1 MAVPSAGG
9 PEAELS
15 AASGEPALS
24 VVLVTDRY
32 DTVRVVVEHLRA
44 QSARE
49 RLELVLVIPAGASLP
64 AEAEP
69 AGFARTRIV
78 QLGSLSPLAEA
89 YAAGV
94 RAASG
99 RAVFIGE
106 THSYPAPDWA
116 EKLIAA
122 QEESWTVVV
131 PALGNA
137 NPGGALSWAAFVLDY
152 GFWAGGPRRELDRI
166 PVHNFAFARA
176 PLMELGPRMRELFE
190 PGSVLPAALRKRGHR
205 FLLEPAGRIEHVN
218 ISVLRHWLRER
229 FLVGRRF
236 GWTRAAAWSW
246 PRKLAYSAGSPLIP
260 PLIIWRIVRD
270 VRPNVRQHALP
281 HLLFPAIGLGA
292 AAWAL
297 GEVLGYLLG
306 TDERVVE
313 ALEEYELFK
322 NAYAPRPAVR

>member
-1 MAVPSAGG
+1 MS
-9 PEAELS
+9 
-15 AASGEPALS
+15 EPALS
-24 VVLVTDRY
+24 VILVTDRY
-32 DTVRVVVEHLRA
+32 DTVRLVIEHLRV

-49 RLELVLVIPAGASLP
+49 RLELVLVVPADASLSP
-64 AEAEP
+64 EAEP

-78 QLGSLSPLAEA
+78 QMESLSPLAEA
-89 YAAGV
+89 YAAGIRV
-94 RAASG
+94 ASG

-131 PALGNA
+131 PGLGNA
-137 NPGGALSWAAFVLDY
+137 NPDGALSWAAFALDY
-152 GFWAGGPRRELDRI
+152 GLWAGGPRREIDRI
-166 PVHNFAFARA
+166 PVHNLAFARA
-176 PLMELGPRMRELFE
+176 PILELGPRMRDLLE

-205 FLLEPAGRIEHVN
+205 FLLEPAGRVEHVN

-236 GWTRAAAWSW
+236 GWTRSAAWSW

-260 PLIIWRIVRD
+260 PLMIWRTLRE
-270 VRPNVRQHALP
+270 VRPNLRQHSTPPLMLP
-281 HLLFPAIGLGA
+281 AVGLGA
-292 AAWAL
+292 AAWAV

-306 TDERVVE
+306 RDEQVVV
-313 ALEEYELFK
+313 ALEEYELYK
-322 NAYAPRPAVR
+322 NAYAPRPAAR